1 MLLEDLLGLPTG
13 THVFGD
19 IGVAMNVAGVI
30 ESLEDGSHFIR
41 WEDGY
46 VTIPLGRVRDADEHI
61 AAHTRLASVLN
72 SREFLRSGVVNGLQ
86 RTWSSDFAEKG
97 ERKCLRPM

>member
-13 THVFGD
+13 TRVFGD

-30 ESLEDGSHFIR
+30 DSLEDGSHFIR

-46 VTIPLGRVRDADEHI
+46 VTVPLGRVRDADEYI
-61 AAHTRLASVLN
+61 ATHTRLASPCSYLTV
-72 SREFLRSGVVNGLQ
+72 SDF
-86 RTWSSDFAEKG
+86 DFAEADQQ
-97 ERKCLRPM
+97 EAMARVS

>member
-19 IGVAMNVAGVI
+19 IRVAMNVTGVI

-46 VTIPLGRVRDADEHI
+46 VTVPLGRVRDADEYI
-61 AAHTRLASVLN
+61 ATRTRLAPACSCLAVCDI
-72 SREFLRSGVVNGLQ
+72 EVAGADQQVNESDARAGAPKGGL
-86 RTWSSDFAEKG
+86 TAA
-97 ERKCLRPM
+97 

>member
-1 MLLEDLLGLPTG
+1 MRRVREAMLLEYLLGLPTG
-13 THVFGD
+13 TRVFGD

-46 VTIPLGRVRDADEHI
+46 VTVPLGRVRDADEHI
-61 AAHTRLASVLN
+61 ATHTRLAPACSYLAV
-72 SREFLRSGVVNGLQ
+72 
-86 RTWSSDFAEKG
+86 SDFELADADQQEDIS
-97 ERKCLRPM
+97 RVS